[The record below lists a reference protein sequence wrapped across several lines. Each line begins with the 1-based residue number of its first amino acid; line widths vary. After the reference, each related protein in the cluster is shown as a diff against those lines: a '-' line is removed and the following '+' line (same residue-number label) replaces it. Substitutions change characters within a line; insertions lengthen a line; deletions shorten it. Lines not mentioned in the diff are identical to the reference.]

1 MIQLYHTNWGQVSS
15 TVQVNSGYY
24 LKWDKQNFIILLD
37 DVNFAT
43 TNSDVLFD
51 KGLLKYQ

>member
-43 TNSDVLFD
+43 NSDVLFD
-51 KGLLKYQ
+51 EGLLNYQ